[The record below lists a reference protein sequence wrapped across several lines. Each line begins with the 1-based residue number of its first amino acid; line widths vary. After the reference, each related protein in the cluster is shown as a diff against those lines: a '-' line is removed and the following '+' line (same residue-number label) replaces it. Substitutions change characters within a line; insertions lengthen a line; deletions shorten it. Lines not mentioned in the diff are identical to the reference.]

1 MTVEHFSSVGITS
14 NLTWLILKWRGRS
27 DLNESRLSWLKY
39 VEVSSN
45 WWFLQPVERWAN
57 EMNELD
63 EVFVRAVGSSLNPFV
78 FGLQFLMFVGDKK
91 AVLHRVSTRAIPV
104 IDHHRS
110 MTIDGQLRPIDV
122 LVSHRSS
129 WLTPQRRQ
137 MLSRQKNLPFQGHLH
152 FYILIM
158 RIMVIIV
165 HIRCVCL
172 MVLFG

>member
-1 MTVEHFSSVGITS
+1 MKDRTLT
-14 NLTWLILKWRGRS
+14 NLDYLGW
-27 DLNESRLSWLKY
+27 NMLKY
-39 VEVSSN
+39 RVIDCFCSQY
-45 WWFLQPVERWAN
+45 LYGWAHD
-57 EMNELD
+57 MNELD
-63 EVFVRAVGSSLNPFV
+63 EVFVRAVGSTLNPLV